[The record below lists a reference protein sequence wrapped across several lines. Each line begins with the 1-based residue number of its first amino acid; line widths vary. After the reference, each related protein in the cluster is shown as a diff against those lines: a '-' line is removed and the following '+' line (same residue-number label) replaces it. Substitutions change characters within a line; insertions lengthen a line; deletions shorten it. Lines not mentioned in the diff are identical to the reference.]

1 MSYSAQKNA
10 RTIVLV
16 VGLSC
21 GMLTMAAAS
30 RAEALERADPLVLHW
45 DEQPGCPSTDA
56 VRERV
61 DRHLASAAE
70 QSASSPVTA
79 HASLRRE
86 RTGAWSA
93 DLTLETIAG
102 THHRA
107 LGNAQTC
114 DAIADAVA
122 LILALSINPTITID
136 PPASDD
142 AGERTPR
149 AEETPTSAS
158 VSAPVPPTSA
168 LPHRSDPR
176 SIAAPRGAVGVAGAL
191 EVGAFPRPAGRI
203 EGDVAA
209 LWRRARIGVL
219 GQHTFEQR
227 LSVAPGQGVTLALWS
242 LGAYGCFLQEFGLR
256 HRLALPVCAGANV
269 GQLRAA
275 PIGLVAGRTARDLWV
290 DVTLRSGAT
299 FAPHRS
305 VALGLFAE
313 GYAPLVRPRY
323 RIEELGGVHRP
334 SAVGL
339 RVGAKAEFRF
349 R

>member
-1 MSYSAQKNA
+1 MSYSAHKNA

-21 GMLTMAAAS
+21 GMLTMAAANL
-30 RAEALERADPLVLHW
+30 AEGHAPADPSPMVLHW

-56 VRERV
+56 VRDRV

-93 DLTLETIAG
+93 DLTLETVAG

-114 DAIADAVA
+114 EAIADAVA

-142 AGERTPR
+142 AGERIPR
-149 AEETPTSAS
+149 AEETPKSAT
-158 VSAPVPPTSA
+158 VSAPVPPSSASPNRTSV
-168 LPHRSDPR
+168 
-176 SIAAPRGAVGVAGAL
+176 AAPRGAVGVAGAL
-191 EVGAFPRPAGRI
+191 DVGAFPRPAGRI

-219 GQHTFEQR
+219 GQHTFGQR

-349 R
+349 